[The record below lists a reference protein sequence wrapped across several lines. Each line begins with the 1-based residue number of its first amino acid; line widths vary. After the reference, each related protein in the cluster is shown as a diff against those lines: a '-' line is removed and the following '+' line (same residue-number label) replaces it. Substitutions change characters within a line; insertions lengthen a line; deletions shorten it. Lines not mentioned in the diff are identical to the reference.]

1 MLVTKLNG
9 IKQLSHENANDMYS
23 CLNILINEINGLG
36 LTPIDDDQVVR
47 RILQALL
54 PKYKLI
60 VSIIYDNNDIKKI
73 TPSQVLNKITAVGG
87 KSLTMISGYAG

>member
-9 IKQLSHENANDMYS
+9 IKQLPYKNANDMYS
-23 CLNILINEINGLG
+23 RLNILVNEINGLG
-36 LTPIDDDQVVR
+36 LTPIEDDQVMR

-60 VSIIYDNNDIKKI
+60 VSIIYDNNDIKKMTSI
-73 TPSQVLNKITAVGG
+73 QLND
-87 KSLTMISGYAG
+87 L